1 MNSEKI
7 IGHGAEAIIIEK
19 DKVIKRRISKSYRL
33 PQIDEQ
39 IRKLR
44 TRAETKILEKAG
56 KIISVPKVL
65 KSNEKTK
72 EIIMEFIDGKK
83 LSEELDNFPLEKQK
97 EICKEIGISISKLHD
112 ENIIHGD
119 LTTSNIILV
128 DDNSELICSQPKDNG
143 SGEEKIQ
150 CKKLGGIVS
159 KFKLFFIDFGLGFHS
174 QKLEDK
180 AVDIHLIKQALEAK
194 HFQHFE
200 ILTKEFRKG
209 YSNSKNSEAV
219 LKQLEKVEKR
229 GRYKGD

>member
-7 IGHGAEAIIIEK
+7 IGHGAEAIIILEK

-180 AVDIHLIKQALEAK
+180 AVDIHLIKQAL
-194 HFQHFE
+194 
-200 ILTKEFRKG
+200 
-209 YSNSKNSEAV
+209 
-219 LKQLEKVEKR
+219 
-229 GRYKGD
+229 